1 MNKLFYLNE
10 FFEIYIYLSISDSKL
25 KLILL
30 QKLPLNDRNK
40 FSQNLSNNIIIYINI
55 NIYIYNN
62 L

>member
-25 KLILL
+25 KL
-30 QKLPLNDRNK
+30 LPLNDRNK